1 VISGP
6 CRRFRAFDA
15 ISADPSQ
22 ALTPNAA
29 DFLQAQAA
37 QAAQRVAEDN
47 AALLHSSPSS
57 TTPLGGALGATPDTI
72 YGSAHGGMEEGDE
85 AETLLMQFEALDD
98 GHGAFV
104 FICNN
109 DSEAAFTYMEPFVFG
124 ATKNC
129 LKRQEM
135 DVIERGTPLWV
146 FNRVAKTLF
155 GPYVASDVVDE
166 NLIEPGSEHCLGKEK
181 FGWCVVV
188 VWLCGA
194 VVLGIVVWCCSVWH
208 CCLVLLCLVLLS
220 GGRFWRLTPSLSL
233 SLSLSFFLFVDHR
246 YIEKRQCEKP
256 HSSPGV
262 EMPGN
267 GGRARVGRHGP
278 DHPRLGETGWV
289 VDHRAS

>member
-1 VISGP
+1 M
-6 CRRFRAFDA
+6 
-15 ISADPSQ
+15 
-22 ALTPNAA
+22 
-29 DFLQAQAA
+29 
-37 QAAQRVAEDN
+37 
-47 AALLHSSPSS
+47 LHSSPSS
-57 TTPLGGALGATPDTI
+57 ATPLGLPTTTTTTPDTI
-72 YGSAHGGMEEGDE
+72 YGSAHGGSADEGDE
-85 AETLLMQFEALDD
+85 ADKLLTQFEALDD
-98 GHGAFV
+98 VHGAFV

-109 DSEAAFTYMEPFVFG
+109 DSELAFTYMEPFVFG

-166 NLIEPGSEHCLGKEK
+166 NLIEPGSEHCLGKEE
-181 FGWCVVV
+181 FG
-188 VWLCGA
+188 WLCGG
-194 VVLGIVVWCCSVWH
+194 VVVWCCCVW
-208 CCLVLLCLVLLS
+208 CCCCVVLLCLALLS
-220 GGRFWRLTPSLSL
+220 GGKFWRLTPC
-233 SLSLSFFLFVDHR
+233 LSLSFFLFVDHR
-246 YIEKRQCEKP
+246 YVEKRQCEKP